1 LFTSLTP
8 LNEIVATAAD
18 INKSDPRAPFLVST
32 PLIHLGYGNFWV
44 GSPRHPAPSLTFTDS
59 KTTFSHASY
68 ASFRPSY
75 PQHLYDLVLAF
86 HRGPQRLLVDLGTGH
101 GLICRSLSGAFDR
114 VVGADP
120 SEGMIKQAE
129 SATRKDEYPN
139 VTFVQA
145 FAESLPFLDDGS
157 VDMVVAGQAAHW
169 FDYPKL
175 FQELNRIVR
184 PGGTLAFWGYT
195 DHVFPDYPIASK
207 LLHDTAYGASKDLL
221 GSYWQQPGRS
231 IVQNYLRD
239 IKPPLVMWEVERREY
254 DPTVSMPQSKK
265 GKMAM
270 ESRMTVAAN
279 MEYMRTWSSY
289 HGWQEF
295 HPEKKA
301 RNTGGKG
308 DVVDELFEEIK
319 NREPNWKSGGNWR
332 DKEVD
337 VVWGT
342 AIVLARKK
350 K

>member
-1 LFTSLTP
+1 V
-8 LNEIVATAAD
+8 LNETVAD
-18 INKSDPRAPFLVST
+18 IIKLDTCAPFLVVQ
-32 PLIHLGYGNFWV
+32 PLKPFEYGNFWV
-44 GSPRHPAPSLTFTDS
+44 GKPKSPPSSLTLTDS

-75 PQHLYDLVLAF
+75 PQHLYDIVLGF
-86 HRGPQRLLVDLGTGH
+86 HRGPRSLLVDLGTGH
-101 GLICRSLSGAFDR
+101 GLICRSLAGAFDK

-120 SEGMIKQAE
+120 SKGMIKQAE

-139 VTFVQA
+139 IDFVQA
-145 FAESLPFLDDGS
+145 FAESLPFLDDSS

-175 FQELNRIVR
+175 FRELNRIVR
-184 PGGTLAFWGYT
+184 PGGTLAFWAYT

-207 LLHDTAYGASKDLL
+207 LLHDTAYGATKDLL

-239 IKPPLVMWEVERREY
+239 LKPPPGVWEVERREY
-254 DPTVSMPQSKK
+254 DPTDSMSQSKE
-265 GKMAM
+265 GKMVM
-270 ESRMTVAAN
+270 EKRMTVAAN

-289 HGWQEF
+289 HGWQET

-301 RNTGGKG
+301 RNAGGKG

-319 NREPNWKSGGNWR
+319 NREPDWKSVGKWR
-332 DKEVD
+332 DKEVNI
-337 VVWGT
+337 VWGT